1 VSQELIEEQFGRL
14 RAWSPKMKVVFKRM
28 QEVATSN
35 ATVLI
40 YGKTG
45 TGKEL
50 TGEALHENSARNAG
64 PYIVVDCAAIP
75 ADLIESELFGHVK
88 GAFTGAQSDRPGAFE
103 AADKGTIFIDE
114 IGELPLELQAR
125 ILRVLEKQQLKRV
138 GSNKQRQVDVR
149 IIAATNR
156 DLEKEVAR
164 GRFRQDLFFRL
175 NVLTIEIPSLKDRP
189 EDLEPMIR
197 MFLANTPTIS
207 GKPLELRDADLKR
220 LLDYHWPGNVR
231 ELRNIIERG
240 ASLSDEFFRVPD
252 DLELSAELYA
262 IDEPYGD
269 EKNLEPT
276 PSDESLEQ
284 VQNTT
289 GSVTEQLWRGKKYK
303 EARDLVMADFEQAY
317 VTYLLQ
323 EHDGNVSGAARAA
336 GIHRNILHRM
346 MVRYNISR

>member
-1 VSQELIEEQFGRL
+1 MKKVLQRL
-14 RAWSPKMKVVFKRM
+14 REIS
-28 QEVATSN
+28 QSD

-40 YGKTG
+40 HGKTG

-50 TGEALHENSARNAG
+50 TAEGIHENSPRGSG

-75 ADLIESELFGHVK
+75 EELIESELFGHVK
-88 GAFTGAQSDRPGAFE
+88 GAFTGAQSDRAGAFE
-103 AADKGTIFIDE
+103 AAHKGTIFIDE

-156 DLEKEVAR
+156 TLEREVER

-175 NVLTIEIPSLKDRP
+175 NVLKVDIPSLKDRP
-189 EDLEPMIR
+189 SDLEPLIR
-197 MFLANTPTIS
+197 MFLRETPTIS
-207 GKPLELRDADLKR
+207 GEPLELRDADLQR
-220 LLDYHWPGNVR
+220 LLEYHWPGNVR

-240 ASLSDEFFRVPD
+240 ASLSDKFFRVPED
-252 DLELSAELYA
+252 MELSAELYA

-269 EKNLEPT
+269 EH
-276 PSDESLEQ
+276 EQ
-284 VQNTT
+284 EEDAAKSAAENFQSETD
-289 GSVTEQLWRGKKYK
+289 SITEILWRGRKYK
-303 EARDLVMADFEQAY
+303 EAREIVMADFEKGYITA
-317 VTYLLQ
+317 LLK
-323 EHDGNVSGAARAA
+323 EHDGNVSGAARTA

-346 MVRYNISR
+346 MVRYDISR

>member
-1 VSQELIEEQFGRL
+1 MKKVFSRL
-14 RAWSPKMKVVFKRM
+14 REMAKSD
-28 QEVATSN
+28 

-50 TGEALHENSARNAG
+50 TAEGLHEHGPRSSG

-75 ADLIESELFGHVK
+75 EELI
-88 GAFTGAQSDRPGAFE
+88 AFTGAQADRAGAFE

-125 ILRVLEKQQLKRV
+125 LLRVLERQQLKRV

-156 DLEKEVAR
+156 ALEKEVAR
-164 GRFRQDLFFRL
+164 GRFRQDLFYRL
-175 NVLTIEIPSLKDRP
+175 NVLTVEIPSLKDRP
-189 EDLEPMIR
+189 SDIEPLIR
-197 MFLANTPTIS
+197 MFLADTPTIS
-207 GKPLELRDADLKR
+207 GEPLELRDADLKR

-231 ELRNIIERG
+231 ELRNIIARG
-240 ASLSDEFFRVPD
+240 ASLSDLFFRVPE

-269 EKNLEPT
+269 EAELES
-276 PSDESLEQ
+276 PSTQ
-284 VQNTT
+284 
-289 GSVTEQLWRGKKYK
+289 TEGALPPSSDGASITEALWRGRPYK
-303 EARDLVMADFEQAY
+303 AARDLVMADFEKGYITA
-317 VTYLLQ
+317 LLR

-346 MVRYNISR
+346 MVRYDISR

>member
-1 VSQELIEEQFGRL
+1 MKQVMSRL
-14 RAWSPKMKVVFKRM
+14 REMAKSD
-28 QEVATSN
+28 

-50 TGEALHENSARNAG
+50 TAEGLHEHSARNDG

-75 ADLIESELFGHVK
+75 EELIESELFGHVK
-88 GAFTGAQSDRPGAFE
+88 GAFTGAQADRAGAFE
-103 AADKGTIFIDE
+103 AAHKGTIFIDE

-156 DLEKEVAR
+156 TLEKEVER
-164 GRFRQDLFFRL
+164 GRFRQDLFYRL
-175 NVLTIEIPSLKDRP
+175 NVLKVEIPSLKDRP
-189 EDLEPMIR
+189 SDLEPLIK

-207 GKPLELRDADLKR
+207 GEALEIRQADLQR

-240 ASLSDEFFRVPD
+240 ASLSDKFFRVPE

-269 EKNLEPT
+269 EADTKQ
-276 PSDESLEQ
+276 DESENRLRVPADGE
-284 VQNTT
+284 
-289 GSVTEQLWRGKKYK
+289 SVTEILWRGRPYK
-303 EARDLVMADFEQAY
+303 EARELVMADFEKGYITA
-317 VTYLLQ
+317 LLR

-346 MVRYNISR
+346 MVRYDISR

>member
-1 VSQELIEEQFGRL
+1 MKQVMSRL
-14 RAWSPKMKVVFKRM
+14 REMAKSD
-28 QEVATSN
+28 

-50 TGEALHENSARNAG
+50 TAEGLHEHSARNDG

-75 ADLIESELFGHVK
+75 EELIESELFGHVK
-88 GAFTGAQSDRPGAFE
+88 GAFTGAQADRAGAFE
-103 AADKGTIFIDE
+103 AAHKGTIFIDE

-156 DLEKEVAR
+156 TLEKEVER
-164 GRFRQDLFFRL
+164 GRFRQDLFYRL
-175 NVLTIEIPSLKDRP
+175 NVLKVEIPSLKDRP
-189 EDLEPMIR
+189 SDLEPLIK

-207 GKPLELRDADLKR
+207 GEALEIRQADLQR

-240 ASLSDEFFRVPD
+240 ASLSDKFFRVPE
-252 DLELSAELYA
+252 DLELSAEL
-262 IDEPYGD
+262 
-269 EKNLEPT
+269 
-276 PSDESLEQ
+276 
-284 VQNTT
+284 
-289 GSVTEQLWRGKKYK
+289 
-303 EARDLVMADFEQAY
+303 
-317 VTYLLQ
+317 
-323 EHDGNVSGAARAA
+323 
-336 GIHRNILHRM
+336 
-346 MVRYNISR
+346 

>member
-1 VSQELIEEQFGRL
+1 MIETLVEEQFGRL
-14 RAWSPKMKVVFKRM
+14 RAWSPEMKQVITRLREMAK
-28 QEVATSN
+28 SD

-50 TGEALHENSARNAG
+50 TAEGIHENSPRSAG

-75 ADLIESELFGHVK
+75 EDLIESELFGHIK
-88 GAFTGAQSDRPGAFE
+88 GAFTGAQADRAGAFE
-103 AADKGTIFIDE
+103 AAHKGTIFIDE

-156 DLEKEVAR
+156 TLEKEVER

-175 NVLTIEIPSLKDRP
+175 NVLKVEIPSLKDRP
-189 EDLEPMIR
+189 SDLEPLIR
-197 MFLANTPTIS
+197 MFLNNTPTIS
-207 GKPLELRDADLKR
+207 GEPLELREVDLKR

-240 ASLSDEFFRVPD
+240 ASLSDEFFRVPE

-269 EKNLEPT
+269 ENDISAVETEQATNIPT
-276 PSDESLEQ
+276 DGS
-284 VQNTT
+284 
-289 GSVTEQLWRGKKYK
+289 SVTEALWRGRQYK
-303 EARDLVMADFEQAY
+303 EARELVMADFEKGYITA
-317 VTYLLQ
+317 LLK

-346 MVRYNISR
+346 MVRYDISR